1 MPSDSAAANP
11 RLFALT
17 AAAAWV
23 VLFALYLLFAGS
35 FSLDEAATGA
45 AAATLAC
52 LWWALGGRRGGMR
65 FAGWTRHL
73 GRLAK
78 ATLALPAATARVAG
92 QLVHHIRYGRPPG
105 RTLYERDAES
115 AWAVADTPAE
125 RALGLIAKS
134 LAPDSFVLRE
144 KGGDAGIVEHRLSG
158 GGDAR

>member
-1 MPSDSAAANP
+1 MSSDSAAANH

-73 GRLAK
+73 GPHRQGDPRPARRDGAGGG
-78 ATLALPAATARVAG
+78 AT
-92 QLVHHIRYGRPPG
+92 RPPHPLRPPAGPDPLRAG
-105 RTLYERDAES
+105 RRS